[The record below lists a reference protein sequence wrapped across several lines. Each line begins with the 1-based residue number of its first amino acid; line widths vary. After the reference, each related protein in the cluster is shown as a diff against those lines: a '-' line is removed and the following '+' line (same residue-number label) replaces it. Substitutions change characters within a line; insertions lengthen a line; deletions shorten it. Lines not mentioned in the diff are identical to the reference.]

1 VGKAERQQEYGNPG
15 DFRDDLGYLKL
26 GDSIAPDV
34 IGQAD
39 LGELGVFGLDCFKEA
54 AAAFGSLLF
63 DPLLQGGHAGF
74 PLNYA
79 MTGVI
84 MVVDAVL
91 MDCPVV
97 LSVPCFSQCEH
108 RLTPCEFSVKKNVKK
123 KTQIIQVV
131 PWFWLVIFKRKMI
144 SQ

>member
-1 VGKAERQQEYGNPG
+1 MHQGKSSLRLAYFVHISKRYQKYGNLG
-15 DFRDDLGYLKL
+15 DFGDDLGYLKL

-39 LGELGVFGLDCFKEA
+39 LGELGVFGLDGFKEA
-54 AAAFGSLLF
+54 AAAFGPLLF

-84 MVVDAVL
+84 MVVDVVL
-91 MDCPVV
+91 MECPVG
-97 LSVPCFSQCEH
+97 F
-108 RLTPCEFSVKKNVKK
+108 
-123 KTQIIQVV
+123 
-131 PWFWLVIFKRKMI
+131 
-144 SQ
+144 